1 MMPSLLTAA
10 EVQSDAV
17 EIRAQPGVDE
27 CFAVLFRHRKIAF
40 LVCRTQSGYR
50 VEVKD
55 YSP

>member
-1 MMPSLLTAA
+1 MPSLLTAA

-17 EIRAQPGVDE
+17 EIRAQLGVDE
-27 CFAVLFRHRKIAF
+27 CFAVLFRHRRLAF
-40 LVCRTQSGYR
+40 LVCRQSGGYR

>member
-1 MMPSLLTAA
+1 MPSLLTAA
-10 EVQSDAV
+10 EVQTDAA

-40 LVCRTQSGYR
+40 LVCRTQTGFR

-55 YSP
+55 YNP